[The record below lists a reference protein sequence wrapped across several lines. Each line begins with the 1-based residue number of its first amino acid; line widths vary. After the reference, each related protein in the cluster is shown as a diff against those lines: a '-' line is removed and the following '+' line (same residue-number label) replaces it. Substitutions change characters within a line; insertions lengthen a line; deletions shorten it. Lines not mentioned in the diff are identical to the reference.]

1 MLDCPI
7 VTGRLALEAGEGT
20 RRLWPTDSCSPAGPP
35 YSPVYGLWL
44 GVSGPEGRMG
54 LESPERPGVTRDP
67 SSSAIFELSA
77 LHHVEGARPEMTET
91 AALLPGTSLGHTE
104 GGHGEG
110 CSLEAL
116 ARSAAPNG
124 QCTPLPELE
133 GAGSGGLGEAELL
146 RAFPARPLVLLPPP
160 LVAQIALRG
169 PGRLLCPP
177 DPEEPT
183 CW

>member
-1 MLDCPI
+1 
-7 VTGRLALEAGEGT
+7 
-20 RRLWPTDSCSPAGPP
+20 
-35 YSPVYGLWL
+35 
-44 GVSGPEGRMG
+44 MG
-54 LESPERPGVTRDP
+54 LESPRQPGVTRDP

-77 LHHVEGARPEMTET
+77 LHRVEEARLETTET
-91 AALLPGTSLGHTE
+91 AALLPGTDLGRME
-104 GGHGEG
+104 GGHGGE

-133 GAGSGGLGEAELL
+133 GVSSGDIF

-169 PGRLLCPP
+169 PGRLLCPS
-177 DPEEPT
+177 DPEVG
-183 CW
+183 

>member
-1 MLDCPI
+1 MSDCPI
-7 VTGRLALEAGEGT
+7 ATGRLALEAGEGT
-20 RRLWPTDSCSPAGPP
+20 RRWWPTGSCSPAGPP

-54 LESPERPGVTRDP
+54 LESPEQPEATRDL

-77 LHHVEGARPEMTET
+77 PHRVEEARPETTET
-91 AALLPGTSLGHTE
+91 TALLPGTDLGHRE
-104 GGHGEG
+104 GGHGEEY
-110 CSLEAL
+110 SLEAL
-116 ARSAAPNG
+116 ARLAAPNG

-133 GAGSGGLGEAELL
+133 GAGSGGLGEAAIL

-177 DPEEPT
+177 DPEVG
-183 CW
+183 